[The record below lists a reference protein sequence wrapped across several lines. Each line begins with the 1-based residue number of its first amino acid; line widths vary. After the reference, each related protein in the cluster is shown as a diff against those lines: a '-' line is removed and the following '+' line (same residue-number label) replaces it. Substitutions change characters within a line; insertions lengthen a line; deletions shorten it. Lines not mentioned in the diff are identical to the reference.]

1 MMKKTTQ
8 WIYASLNGLTPAE
21 RGKRKGKEFP
31 NPFSLAELFHENSKY
46 HPDLMS
52 YQMPLHQY
60 ATPDY
65 AAMRREE
72 YVDLPSLKEL
82 PPLSAPLGEV
92 LRQRRSEWDFAL
104 PVTFEQLAQ
113 ILQHAWGVSAHKPV
127 QDHDGS
133 TFDLRLRTYP
143 SGGALYPIQMI
154 IYAQQVEGLESGL
167 YQFSAFDNRLYR
179 ISGELDPEAFSRLTP
194 STDPARNPIYPGS
207 DFRKVAFFCFL
218 YADFTNQAD
227 KYGLRAYRLALLE
240 AGHAAQNLLL
250 ATTALQ
256 LKSIPLAGFYDDRAH
271 QLLQLNGVDQAL
283 LYMIPVGKPK
293 EN

>member
-1 MMKKTTQ
+1 MKKTTQ

-21 RGKRKGKEFP
+21 RVKRKGKEFP

-52 YQMPLHQY
+52 SQMPLHQY

-72 YVDLPSLKEL
+72 YVNLPSLKEL
-82 PPLSAPLGEV
+82 PSLSAPLGEV
-92 LRQRRSEWDFAL
+92 LRQRRSELDFAL

-154 IYAQQVEGLESGL
+154 ILCTTSGRAGVWL
-167 YQFSAFDNRLYR
+167 ISIFSF
-179 ISGELDPEAFSRLTP
+179 
-194 STDPARNPIYPGS
+194 
-207 DFRKVAFFCFL
+207 
-218 YADFTNQAD
+218 
-227 KYGLRAYRLALLE
+227 
-240 AGHAAQNLLL
+240 
-250 ATTALQ
+250 
-256 LKSIPLAGFYDDRAH
+256 
-271 QLLQLNGVDQAL
+271 
-283 LYMIPVGKPK
+283 
-293 EN
+293 